1 MFDFGVCD
9 PFSRQFAGLR
19 PQPIDNVDES
29 KSVLL
34 NIIPIIG
41 SVGSGSSALGGQV
54 SVLGPPAP
62 QTPPRR
68 PPRQTPP
75 TPLAPGTPTPPH
87 ISIPPIRAD
96 AEEVRDE

>member
-1 MFDFGVCD
+1 MFDFGARD

-54 SVLGPPAP
+54 SVLGPRPAPARAPAP
-62 QTPPRR
+62 QAPP
-68 PPRQTPP
+68 
-75 TPLAPGTPTPPH
+75 ADPPH
-87 ISIPPIRAD
+87 PSRA
-96 AEEVRDE
+96 RDPHPAPYFYTTHTCRC